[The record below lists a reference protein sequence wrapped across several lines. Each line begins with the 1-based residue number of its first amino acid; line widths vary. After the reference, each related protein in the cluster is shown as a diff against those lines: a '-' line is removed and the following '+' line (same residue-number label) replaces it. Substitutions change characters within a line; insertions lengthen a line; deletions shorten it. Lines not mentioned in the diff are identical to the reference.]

1 MATKRLHFE
10 APKLDDI
17 DADLLPL
24 AKKIVYVQTKA
35 LIVYANALRI
45 WGVTYAE
52 FKKEPY
58 ELLNAFHRG
67 YRQIPKDAEETPEMP
82 TLKME
87 VEVLKV
93 LFSAQSDIHKAFEK
107 LRKRDF
113 TEAAFLMASG
123 SAWVG
128 QLMVYEDL
136 YDRDILFS
144 LRAVSRAR
152 EGAQKGG
159 IASAQTR
166 RNQAKIP
173 EPSILRRERDELI
186 EKGKP
191 QREIAAM
198 LAKKYLCTPDHI
210 RKTLKRD

>member
-24 AKKIVYVQTKA
+24 AKKLIYVQSKA

-52 FKKEPY
+52 FKKKPY
-58 ELLNAFHRG
+58 ELLNAFHHG

-93 LFSAQSDIHKAFEK
+93 LFCAQSEIDKAFEK
-107 LRKRDF
+107 LRKRDI

-152 EGAQKGG
+152 EGAQRG
-159 IASAQTR
+159 AMPVR
-166 RNQAKIP
+166 R
-173 EPSILRRERDELI
+173 RTCR
-186 EKGKP
+186 
-191 QREIAAM
+191 
-198 LAKKYLCTPDHI
+198 
-210 RKTLKRD
+210 

>member
-24 AKKIVYVQTKA
+24 AKKLIYVQSKA

-52 FKKEPY
+52 FKKKPY
-58 ELLNAFHRG
+58 ELLNAFHHG

-93 LFSAQSDIHKAFEK
+93 LFWPFLDSRSISVRADSKPSVSRRTWFSCQTE
-107 LRKRDF
+107 KRD
-113 TEAAFLMASG
+113 
-123 SAWVG
+123 
-128 QLMVYEDL
+128 
-136 YDRDILFS
+136 RN
-144 LRAVSRAR
+144 VSRR
-152 EGAQKGG
+152 DG
-159 IASAQTR
+159 IR
-166 RNQAKIP
+166 KIF
-173 EPSILRRERDELI
+173 EPSV
-186 EKGKP
+186 GG
-191 QREIAAM
+191 A
-198 LAKKYLCTPDHI
+198 
-210 RKTLKRD
+210 